1 MNHKCMISED
11 ENNYKLGERKMDH
24 KIFQLLA
31 ENIPQPVWIKDLEFR
46 FIYANNEYKKI
57 HKGKTTEFIGLNHN
71 EAFEEAIAKKYNQ
84 ECKSVIE
91 TLDPR
96 TEEGYVDGI
105 YRKCTI
111 FPLIN
116 SEGKVVAISGLD
128 STVSIVK
135 EKDRVIEEQKNL
147 FNVVLDTLPGMIFYK
162 DIEGKYVYANKE
174 YADFNKKN
182 KKYHDVI
189 DKDDLQ
195 VQLTKDKAL
204 EFIKQ
209 DKYVMDNKKAI
220 SINSTYI
227 NEDGKMIYNEVIK
240 KPVLD
245 NTGKAVG
252 VIGLVSDVT
261 EKKEVEERLRYLS
274 YTDILTGTYNRAYFE
289 EKAKEFLSEEYFP
302 VGVIMGDA
310 NGLKVVN
317 DTFGHVEGDNL
328 LKTVTTIL
336 KEVCKEKGVI
346 FRVGGDEFIVLVP
359 RTDKIECE
367 NIIKEIFN
375 QCEKYKDELINISIA
390 LGSSVTDNKDKS
402 IYEAVK
408 EAEDKVYRQKLLKE
422 NSISSAIMHSLKTGL
437 EAKSMETEEHAERVL
452 KNAIAIGKKLS
463 LSVAE
468 MDELKLVAKLHD
480 IGKIGISEEILF
492 SHDKLSNEEFDI
504 MKTHTEKGYRIV
516 KASNELDS
524 VAKGVLTHHER
535 WDGNG
540 YPLKLKEKDIPLVAR
555 IISVADSYDVMTH
568 DNGYKRAMSKD
579 DAIKE
584 LKRCSGSQF
593 DPEIVKIFIEYLK
606 EN

>member
-1 MNHKCMISED
+1 
-11 ENNYKLGERKMDH
+11 
-24 KIFQLLA
+24 
-31 ENIPQPVWIKDLEFR
+31 
-46 FIYANNEYKKI
+46 
-57 HKGKTTEFIGLNHN
+57 
-71 EAFEEAIAKKYNQ
+71 
-84 ECKSVIE
+84 
-91 TLDPR
+91 
-96 TEEGYVDGI
+96 
-105 YRKCTI
+105 
-111 FPLIN
+111 
-116 SEGKVVAISGLD
+116 
-128 STVSIVK
+128 
-135 EKDRVIEEQKNL
+135 
-147 FNVVLDTLPGMIFYK
+147 
-162 DIEGKYVYANKE
+162 
-174 YADFNKKN
+174 
-182 KKYHDVI
+182 
-189 DKDDLQ
+189 
-195 VQLTKDKAL
+195 
-204 EFIKQ
+204 
-209 DKYVMDNKKAI
+209 
-220 SINSTYI
+220 
-227 NEDGKMIYNEVIK
+227 
-240 KPVLD
+240 
-245 NTGKAVG
+245 
-252 VIGLVSDVT
+252 
-261 EKKEVEERLRYLS
+261 
-274 YTDILTGTYNRAYFE
+274 
-289 EKAKEFLSEEYFP
+289 
-302 VGVIMGDA
+302 MGDA

-336 KEVCKEKGVI
+336 KEACKEKGVI
-346 FRVGGDEFIVLVP
+346 FRVGGDEFVVLVP
-359 RTDKIECE
+359 RTDKRECE

-390 LGSSVTDNKDKS
+390 LGASVTDNKDKS

-492 SHDKLSNEEFDI
+492 SHDKLSNEEFEI

-555 IISVADSYDVMTH
+555 IISVADSYDIMTH
-568 DNGYKRAMSKD
+568 DNGYKLAMSKD

>member
-1 MNHKCMISED
+1 M
-11 ENNYKLGERKMDH
+11 
-24 KIFQLLA
+24 
-31 ENIPQPVWIKDLEFR
+31 
-46 FIYANNEYKKI
+46 
-57 HKGKTTEFIGLNHN
+57 
-71 EAFEEAIAKKYNQ
+71 AIA
-84 ECKSVIE
+84 
-91 TLDPR
+91 
-96 TEEGYVDGI
+96 
-105 YRKCTI
+105 
-111 FPLIN
+111 
-116 SEGKVVAISGLD
+116 GLD

-135 EKDRVIEEQKNL
+135 EKDRVIEEQKKL

-162 DIEGKYVYANKE
+162 DIEGKYVYVNKE

-182 KKYHDVI
+182 KQCHDVI
-189 DKDDLQ
+189 GKDDLQ
-195 VQLTKDKAL
+195 IQLIKDQAL
-204 EFIKQ
+204 EFIKK
-209 DKYVMDNKKAI
+209 DKYVMDNKKDI

-227 NEDGKMIYNEVIK
+227 NEDGKRIYNEVIK

-245 NTGKAVG
+245 NIGKAVG
-252 VIGLVSDVT
+252 VIGFVSDVT
-261 EKKEVEERLRYLS
+261 KRKEVEERLRYLS
-274 YTDILTGTYNRAYFE
+274 YTDILTGVYNRAYFE
-289 EKAKEFLSEEYFP
+289 EKAEEFLSEGYFP

-336 KEVCKEKGVI
+336 KEVCKDKGVI
-346 FRVGGDEFIVLVP
+346 FRVGGDEFVVLVP
-359 RTDKIECE
+359 RTDKRECE

-390 LGSSVTDNKDKS
+390 LGASVTESKDKS

-408 EAEDKVYRQKLLKE
+408 EAEDKVYRQKLLKG

-437 EAKSMETEEHAERVL
+437 EAKSMETDEHTERVL

-463 LSVAE
+463 LSVSE
-468 MDELKLVAKLHD
+468 TDELKLVAKLHD

-492 SHDKLSNEEFDI
+492 NSDKLSNEEFEI

-540 YPLKLKEKDIPLVAR
+540 YPLKLKGKDIPLVAR

-568 DNGYKRAMSKD
+568 ENGYKPAMSKD
-579 DAIKE
+579 DAIEE
-584 LKRCSGSQF
+584 LNRCSGSQF
-593 DPEIVKIFIEYLK
+593 DPEIVKIFIEYLR